1 MLKILPEVARKT
13 ITIGILAAGILILF
27 CLGIYFTKQK
37 GKHEI
42 AVVKHVEAAQQAEV
56 VANAKK
62 ASADAKAALAISQK
76 RRNEVT
82 AEQIMRTAVVV
93 SPANVDTS
101 VFGTAIFALPE
112 GVPVPVSDLV
122 EQLHILV
129 RGQKVELDRIYAAFS
144 DRGDEAEAMR
154 LALSHQKEATKESQK
169 EVKAANRRTWVVGA
183 SGLLA
188 LLLLL
193 LL

>member
-37 GKHEI
+37 GKHES
-42 AVVKHVEAAQQAEV
+42 AVVKHIEAAQQAEV

-62 ASADAKAALAISQK
+62 ASADAKAVLAISQK
-76 RRNEVT
+76 RRNEIT
-82 AEQIMRTAVVV
+82 AEQVMRTAAVV
-93 SPANVDTS
+93 SPANADAS
-101 VFGTAIFALPE
+101 VFSTSIFALPE

-122 EQLHILV
+122 DQLHILV

-144 DRGDEAEAMR
+144 DRGDEAEALR
-154 LALSHQKEATKESQK
+154 LALHHQTEATKESQK
-169 EVKAANRRTWVVGA
+169 EVKAANRRTWMAGGA
-183 SGLLA
+183 GALLV

-193 LL
+193 L